1 MRISLMKASFMIVA
15 CIAGSLYGGHSN
27 YAWAG
32 DLDAALEDI
41 NIRTD
46 AQNAPKKVEKNSL
59 PCAKTSDL
67 NCTNSQEEL
76 NATAYE
82 ATSAIR
88 EALVGD
94 RIPSVTINGV
104 SVGPISG
111 IVGPITQQNA
121 TTSGGF

>member
-1 MRISLMKASFMIVA
+1 MKIGHMKTSFTIA
-15 CIAGSLYGGHSN
+15 TCIIGSLYGGHSN
-27 YAWAG
+27 YAWSG

-59 PCAKTSDL
+59 PCAKASDV
-67 NCTNSQEEL
+67 NCANSQEEL

-82 ATSAIR
+82 TTSAIR

-94 RIPSVTINGV
+94 RIPNVTINGV
-104 SVGPISG
+104 SVGPIS
-111 IVGPITQQNA
+111 QQNTA
-121 TTSGGF
+121 TARGF